1 MILGGMSRYSLRF
14 LLGVLS
20 VLSSNLL
27 QGAEP
32 PPLPKAVTSFG
43 AAVCEGTVYVYGGHA
58 GKAHEYSTETV
69 SGALW
74 RMSLSKQNA
83 WGVLPGDVPV
93 QSPGI
98 VAWQDK
104 LTLVGGMQP
113 QNAPGA
119 EQKLM
124 SLDHAAMFDP
134 QTKTWSKLPSLPE
147 PRSSHALAVIGDQ
160 LYAVG
165 GWPLKVGT
173 AKPAPDAPKE
183 KKWHDTMVVLDL
195 TKPEAGWQT
204 LPQPWT
210 RRALAAVVFAG
221 KLWCI
226 GGMTED
232 NELSSVVNIY
242 DPMTQQWSSAPPVG
256 EKDRAMAF
264 GCAACVAGGN
274 LYVSPE
280 GGKVYRIG
288 ADAKVWSECGKLAK
302 SRYFHQL
309 IALDDT
315 HLMAIG
321 GTSGGKP
328 MADVEIVTVE
338 PAP

>member
-1 MILGGMSRYSLRF
+1 ML
-14 LLGVLS
+14 
-20 VLSSNLL
+20 LSSSLL
-27 QGAEP
+27 RGAEP
-32 PPLPKAVTSFG
+32 PPLPRAVTSFG
-43 AAVCEGTVYVYGGHA
+43 AAVIDGAVYVYGGHA

-74 RMSLSKQNA
+74 RMSLSRQDA
-83 WGVLPGDVPV
+83 WEVLPGNEPV

-98 VAWQDK
+98 VAWRDK
-104 LTLVGGMQP
+104 LILAGGMQP
-113 QNAPGA
+113 QNVPGA

-124 SLDHAAMFDP
+124 SLDQAALFDP
-134 QTKTWSKLPSLPE
+134 QMKKWSKLPPLPE
-147 PRSSHALAVIGDQ
+147 PRSSHALAVVGDQ

-173 AKPAPDAPKE
+173 PKPAPDAPDAPKE

-195 TKPEAGWQT
+195 TKPEAGWRT

-210 RRALAAVVFAG
+210 RRALAAVVFEG

-226 GGMTED
+226 GGMTDD
-232 NELSSVVNIY
+232 NELSSAVDIY
-242 DPMTQQWSSAPPVG
+242 DPATRQWSSAPPVG
-256 EKDRAMAF
+256 EQERALAF
-264 GCAACVAGGN
+264 GCAACVAGGS

-280 GGKVYRIG
+280 GKIYRIG
-288 ADAKVWSECGKLAK
+288 ADAKAWTECGKLAK

-328 MADVEIVTVE
+328 LDNVEIVTVE

>member
-1 MILGGMSRYSLRF
+1 MSRNF
-14 LLGVLS
+14 VLLWVLS
-20 VLSSNLL
+20 LLPSSVLR
-27 QGAEP
+27 AEP

-43 AAVCEGTVYVYGGHA
+43 AGVCAGGVYVYGGHA
-58 GKAHEYSTETV
+58 GKAHEYSTVTV

-74 RMSLSKQNA
+74 RLSLTKQDA
-83 WGVLPGDVPV
+83 WEVLPGDVPV

-104 LTLVGGMQP
+104 LILAGGMQP

-124 SLDHAAMFDP
+124 SLDHAALFDP
-134 QTKTWSKLPSLPE
+134 TTKSWAKLPPLPE

-165 GWPLKVGT
+165 GWPLKVGVP
-173 AKPAPDAPKE
+173 KEEPKPDAPKT

-195 TKPEAGWQT
+195 TKPEAGWKT

-210 RRALAAVVFAG
+210 RRALAAVVFGG

-232 NELSSVVNIY
+232 NDLSSVVDIY
-242 DPMTQQWSSAPPVG
+242 DPATQQWTSAPPVG
-256 EKDRAMAF
+256 ETERAKAF
-264 GCAACVAGGN
+264 GCAACVVGGS

-288 ADAKVWSECGKLAK
+288 ADAKQWSECGKLAQ

-315 HLMAIG
+315 HLMALG

-328 MADVEIVTVE
+328 MDDVEIVTVE
-338 PAP
+338 PNKPAP